1 MAPPWGRVDER
12 SLSRAEGVLCHVAQ
26 KQWGPSLSLWLNQW
40 PTFVKHHIFVPRISS
55 SSSSAAVLQSLY
67 LKPLVNTTSN
77 PQHNK
82 FSFKFQLL
90 QLIVIKSQPKFDLC
104 VGFVHIYIYIYRHG
118 HGSQGNPNNKEQ
130 FEASAM
136 DTVFKAHKRAEGT
149 ALHRMEMQCD
159 ASVLA

>member
-1 MAPPWGRVDER
+1 MR
-12 SLSRAEGVLCHVAQ
+12 
-26 KQWGPSLSLWLNQW
+26 GPYPEQ
-40 PTFVKHHIFVPRISS
+40 R
-55 SSSSAAVLQSLY
+55 SLY
-67 LKPLVNTTSN
+67 LKPLVNTPSN

-82 FSFKFQLL
+82 
-90 QLIVIKSQPKFDLC
+90 
-104 VGFVHIYIYIYRHG
+104 HG

>member
-12 SLSRAEGVLCHVAQ
+12 SLSREGVLCHVAQ

-55 SSSSAAVLQSLY
+55 SSTSSSAVL
-67 LKPLVNTTSN
+67 
-77 PQHNK
+77 
-82 FSFKFQLL
+82 
-90 QLIVIKSQPKFDLC
+90 
-104 VGFVHIYIYIYRHG
+104 HG

-130 FEASAM
+130 FEASAV

-149 ALHRMEMQCD
+149 ALHRMEMQRD

>member
-1 MAPPWGRVDER
+1 MTVAMLALAAAQGQRQMGFLRTTCRAPNPLIQKGGGQSWDK
-12 SLSRAEGVLCHVAQ
+12 LSIVESTACRFDQYDILHV
-26 KQWGPSLSLWLNQW
+26 
-40 PTFVKHHIFVPRISS
+40 IFEPC
-55 SSSSAAVLQSLY
+55 AVRMM
-67 LKPLVNTTSN
+67 KM
-77 PQHNK
+77 
-82 FSFKFQLL
+82 
-90 QLIVIKSQPKFDLC
+90 
-104 VGFVHIYIYIYRHG
+104 HG